1 MFTTDLDLTS
11 QSVFVNLIEP
21 VGTIVEIR
29 RKSIENQEKCTGAQ
43 TYCYTATKESTL
55 KQMLICDYA
64 YSSRLLRRIVR
75 DGNTFINDHEA
86 YLSGTL
92 KPGDRVRVVMP
103 VEAIDVLPA
112 EGPLDII
119 YEDSEILVAN
129 KDAGVV
135 THPTKSHGADTLA
148 NRIAHYYNQSGQSAK
163 IRFVSRLDMDT
174 SGLVAVAKNK
184 YVHHYLQSH
193 RVIEPM
199 QKGYVAFVMGRMPR
213 SEGTINEPI
222 GLSEA
227 SGIKRE
233 VRADGK
239 PSITHYRVMKDFGD
253 GVQMLSLHLET
264 GRTHQIRVH
273 LSHLG
278 CPIIGDPLY
287 NSQND
292 RDFGMTRTALHAE
305 SLTLSL
311 PKAGDISLSAPLK
324 DDMAEL
330 YKLLS
335 KGRKA

>member
-1 MFTTDLDLTS
+1 
-11 QSVFVNLIEP
+11 
-21 VGTIVEIR
+21 
-29 RKSIENQEKCTGAQ
+29 
-43 TYCYTATKESTL
+43 
-55 KQMLICDYA
+55 MLINDYA

-75 DGNTFINDHEA
+75 DGNTLINSHEA
-86 YLSGTL
+86 YLTGVV
-92 KPGDRVRVVMP
+92 KPGDLVRVVMP
-103 VEAIDVLPA
+103 LEAIDVLPVP
-112 EGPLDII
+112 GDLDII

-148 NRIAHYYNQSGQSAK
+148 NRIAYYYEQSGQSAK

-193 RVIEPM
+193 RVIDPM
-199 QKGYVAFVMGRMPR
+199 QKGYVAFVNGRMPE
-213 SEGTINEPI
+213 SEGTIDLPI
-222 GLSEA
+222 GLSDET
-227 SGIKRE
+227 GIKRE

-239 PSITHYRVMKDFGD
+239 PSITHYRVIDDFEAGA
-253 GVQMLSLHLET
+253 QMLSLRLET

-273 LSHLG
+273 LAHCG

-287 NSQND
+287 NTQNNQN
-292 RDFGMTRTALHAE
+292 FGMTRTALHAKK
-305 SLTLSL
+305 LTLSL
-311 PKAGDISLSAPLK
+311 PKAGDLSLSAPLK

-330 YKLLS
+330 YKTLS